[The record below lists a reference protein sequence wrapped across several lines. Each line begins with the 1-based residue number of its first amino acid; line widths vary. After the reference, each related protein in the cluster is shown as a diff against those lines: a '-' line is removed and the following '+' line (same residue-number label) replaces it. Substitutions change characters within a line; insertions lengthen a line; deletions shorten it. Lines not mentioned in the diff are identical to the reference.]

1 MVKASYERHYI
12 RDPCRA
18 QREGGH
24 SRVIVIFK
32 KKSQHE
38 SKTLRK
44 EEKRKKKRKLE
55 TRKENREIEWQ
66 TCTNR
71 LILSLPLQTL
81 PSTKD
86 KMILL
91 GTSHLGSLSSKW
103 LISTAGFSLGDYSR
117 WGEWFPPWSWSYKIA
132 WHGRLIF
139 FFLFLITHILF
150 AYFHHFLYK
159 AFLIIVIVILIG
171 DYLFTLS
178 KGESTFFY
186 YYYYHICLP

>member
-1 MVKASYERHYI
+1 MANKPVVVGKDIQTRQRKLKAKMVKASYERHYI

-71 LILSLPLQTL
+71 LILSL
-81 PSTKD
+81 S
-86 KMILL
+86 
-91 GTSHLGSLSSKW
+91 
-103 LISTAGFSLGDYSR
+103 
-117 WGEWFPPWSWSYKIA
+117 
-132 WHGRLIF
+132 
-139 FFLFLITHILF
+139 
-150 AYFHHFLYK
+150 LYK
-159 AFLIIVIVILIG
+159 P
-171 DYLFTLS
+171 YP
-178 KGESTFFY
+178 
-186 YYYYHICLP
+186 LPKTK